1 MQGNAYTIG
10 FAAAICVACS
20 LLLSGV
26 SGALK
31 PRQDK
36 NRVLDRQKNILVAL
50 GWDKDNVATM
60 TGEQVQSTYKS
71 GVEEMVISR
80 ANGKKIEKSI
90 KDLPAKV
97 ARGEE
102 KTATELP
109 LYKRVDDDSKLA
121 FAYPVTGKGLWST
134 LYGYLAVKP
143 SGNEIVGLTFY
154 KHGETPGLGAEIE
167 QPWFRQN
174 FVGKELYDD
183 GNLVGIEVVKGKA
196 ADKPSY
202 KSNKDHMVDGI
213 SGATLTGNGVMKMT
227 KIEPLKYAA
236 FFKNRKS
243 GPTAKAAPVEKPKEA
258 PMKKDAAANPQPSDA
273 TAADAVAESAAA
285 KNGAAP
291 TAAKPE
297 EKAPATSVD
306 ETAAKKQP
314 AGNLKPNIIVVPR
327 ETDVSKKAA
336 AGRAG
341 KLVPAAGK
349 SPAPKAAAP
358 KGDAQ

>member
-1 MQGNAYTIG
+1 MQGNAYTVG

-31 PRQDK
+31 PQQDK

-50 GWDKDNVATM
+50 GWDKDEVATM

-80 ANGKKIEKSI
+80 ATGKKLDKPI
-90 KDLPAKV
+90 KDLAPKV

-109 LYKRVDDDSKLA
+109 LYKRVDDDAKLA

-183 GNLVGIEVVKGKA
+183 GKLVGIEVVKGKA

-202 KSNKDHMVDGI
+202 KSNQEHMVDGI

-227 KIEPLKYAA
+227 KVEPLKYSA
-236 FFKNRKS
+236 FFKNRKN
-243 GPTAKAAPVEKPKEA
+243 GPTAKAPTQKAPVQA
-258 PMKKDAAANPQPSDA
+258 PANPAPTQDDAPLKAAEDTAANPAMPA
-273 TAADAVAESAAA
+273 PKTADAATKGDSGAAA
-285 KNGAAP
+285 A
-291 TAAKPE
+291 
-297 EKAPATSVD
+297 
-306 ETAAKKQP
+306 ETAEKKQP
-314 AGNLKPNIIVVPR
+314 AGALKPNIVVVPR
-327 ETDVSKKAA
+327 ETDLSKKAA
-336 AGRAG
+336 AGRAE
-341 KLVPAAGK
+341 KLVPAVGQK
-349 SPAPKAAAP
+349 PVSKQAAP